1 MIESLEKVLVQHP
14 FVEGLK
20 PEHISLIVG
29 CAKNVVFEPGKY
41 LFKEGEDANSF
52 YIIRSGKVALE
63 VYSPEKG
70 SIIIQTLDE
79 GDIIG
84 WSWMVPPYQWKFDA
98 RAVELTRVI
107 ELDGNCLRS
116 KCEDDQ
122 SLGYEIMKRLA
133 NVFDNRISAM
143 RMQLLDLF
151 GKS

>member
-1 MIESLEKVLVQHP
+1 MIESLEKVLTQHP

-20 PEHISLIVG
+20 PEHINLIVG
-29 CAKNVVFEPGKY
+29 CATNVIFEPGKY

-70 SIIIQTLDE
+70 SIIIQTLGE
-79 GDIIG
+79 GEVIG

-107 ELDGNCLRS
+107 ELDGNCLRN
-116 KCEDDQ
+116 KCEDDP

-133 NVFDNRISAM
+133 NVFDIRIGAM
-143 RMQLLDLF
+143 RMQLLDLY
-151 GKS
+151 GKN